1 MRNPYRVT
9 PRIVAENEITEIVIS
24 GRFPN
29 TDLRCET
36 EKLHLG
42 YVRADG
48 LFSDGRLPGLT
59 CGNGFDLKRP
69 NFEELDCFEFDK
81 NSGEIRLKFRFC
93 TEGTHTLRLSAGDKV
108 LTDISIF
115 AVKKDWLHLRPFR
128 CDLHQHSGYS
138 YCNRDPKIYSP
149 EYLAILNCRAGLD
162 FVTISDHKQ
171 RSASL
176 KAMYFTDRCNGNFK
190 SYPGEEVHLSDL
202 HNIHLLN
209 VGGDRCISD
218 LTNSESYASELK
230 PYYDSTPA
238 HLDHLVRHM
247 MANQA
252 WLYAKIKEAGGV
264 AVFCHPFWWPL
275 GRRFLPECVCDYV
288 MENDLFDCLEVFGAP
303 DNGNGNAAVALHRNW
318 CMKKGRFIPVVGN
331 NDSHSD
337 DTVGVNSTVVFA
349 ENNELSAIKAAL
361 VEGNCIAVTRD
372 MGRFDNPNTVGTPEA
387 TAFYNF
393 LRKEYYPLHDI
404 IMKRESE
411 IMLDTLETAGPDHDF
426 CEYIKLPYPQRRD
439 PYAKA
444 STLEFSPDESSFN
457 AVKKAMADL
466 NCEFWGK

>member
-1 MRNPYRVT
+1 MRTPYRVT

-48 LFSDGRLPGLT
+48 LFSDGRLPGFT

-69 NFEELDCFEFDK
+69 FFEELDCFEFDK
-81 NSGEIRLKFRFC
+81 NSGELRLKFRFC
-93 TEGTHTLRLSAGDKV
+93 TEGKHTIRLFAGEKI
-108 LTDISIF
+108 LTDISIY
-115 AVKKDWLHLRPFR
+115 AVRKEWFHLRPFR

-138 YCNRDPKIYSP
+138 CCNRDPKIYSP

-176 KAMYFTDRCNGNFK
+176 KAMNFTSQCNGNFK

-202 HNIHLLN
+202 HNIHMLS

-218 LTNSESYASELK
+218 LTNSDNYENELK
-230 PYYDSTPA
+230 PYYDRTPE
-238 HLDHLVRHM
+238 HFDHLVRHM

-252 WLYAKIKEAGGV
+252 WIYDKIKESGGV
-264 AVFCHPFWWPL
+264 AVFCHPFWWPN
-275 GRRFLPECVCDYV
+275 GRRFLPECVCEYV

-303 DNGNGNAAVALHRNW
+303 DGGNGNAAVALHRDW

-337 DTVGVNSTVVFA
+337 DTVGVNTTIVFA
-349 ENNELSAIKAAL
+349 EKNELSAIQEAL
-361 VEGNCIAVTRD
+361 VKGNCIAV
-372 MGRFDNPNTVGTPEA
+372 
-387 TAFYNF
+387 
-393 LRKEYYPLHDI
+393 
-404 IMKRESE
+404 
-411 IMLDTLETAGPDHDF
+411 
-426 CEYIKLPYPQRRD
+426 
-439 PYAKA
+439 
-444 STLEFSPDESSFN
+444 SSD
-457 AVKKAMADL
+457 MADL
-466 NCEFWGK
+466 TIPTQSALRKRQLFTTS